1 MRVWRICRKPYRDTP
16 FLYRHLCSARS
27 AWSACLCRSAGSSWL
42 TSGRTTALNVL
53 SAIITVER
61 NFLLNP
67 RHPEAQRIR
76 ISSDEAFTFDTRL
89 L

>member
-1 MRVWRICRKPYRDTP
+1 
-16 FLYRHLCSARS
+16 
-27 AWSACLCRSAGSSWL
+27 
-42 TSGRTTALNVL
+42 LNVP
-53 SAIITVER
+53 STIITVER

-67 RHPEAQRIR
+67 RHAEAQRIR